1 MIHEF
6 PCFGLFWSVLVC
18 LVCFICSRRV
28 SFLRLLVGG
37 LVFGYWL
44 LVIGCMHISHF
55 QRRFQKWIQGVWIG
69 CTGISGYRNKSCYF
83 SRKFFYYVYFYT
95 RDLCTIQ
102 SSYL

>member
-6 PCFGLFWSVLVC
+6 PCFGLFWSVW
-18 LVCFICSRRV
+18 FV
-28 SFLRLLVGG
+28 SFVRVASHFCVCWLVVWF
-37 LVFGYWL
+37 LAIGYWL